1 MLLKKILKKLSLNIN
16 LSKLKII
23 TQDLL
28 KLFSRL
34 RLMVLILLEIVL
46 IVKYS
51 IVDSSSRWVV
61 NIKKWSK
68 IGLVSDMSLENS
80 TKTHIK
86 KEIIIIEII
95 KVLITKKE
103 NTKIKN
109 TRPTESIKMKK
120 RLKQSSQNLNKNNK

>member
-1 MLLKKILKKLSLNIN
+1 
-16 LSKLKII
+16 
-23 TQDLL
+23 
-28 KLFSRL
+28 
-34 RLMVLILLEIVL
+34 
-46 IVKYS
+46 
-51 IVDSSSRWVV
+51 
-61 NIKKWSK
+61 
-68 IGLVSDMSLENS
+68 MSLENS

-109 TRPTESIKMKK
+109 TRATESIKMKK

>member
-1 MLLKKILKKLSLNIN
+1 
-16 LSKLKII
+16 
-23 TQDLL
+23 
-28 KLFSRL
+28 
-34 RLMVLILLEIVL
+34 
-46 IVKYS
+46 
-51 IVDSSSRWVV
+51 
-61 NIKKWSK
+61 
-68 IGLVSDMSLENS
+68 MSLENS